1 MKIGFAQM
9 PIPQS
14 VSDTPAPHK
23 TFQRKCACGGTVG
36 SGGECSECR
45 QTRLQTKLDVNQPG
59 DRFEQ
64 EADRMADFVVGRRTR
79 ASAVRN
85 YSLDSQREGPKAA
98 LEKAPNKS
106 SAPASAP
113 SIVHEVLGESGRPLD
128 FSTRE
133 FMERSFGHDFSNV
146 RVHHDSRA
154 HTSARAVD
162 AHAYTVGS
170 HVVFDAGRYT
180 PGTREGKRLL
190 AHELSHVVQ
199 QSRPGVAPAQP
210 IQRQPDERKTK
221 EDPPTQ
227 APPQKP
233 PLAKTPPEKAP
244 PEQTPP
250 EKAPAATNP
259 PAKQPPRKT
268 LKSENV
274 DLNDPVAGGTAAI
287 IDRVL
292 ARSQVL
298 APYIGARLKAGFKI
312 TEKGK
317 FVQDSSD
324 GNFDN
329 AYRDAYEL
337 SSGETVPKS
346 TMGFLNTKKSEI
358 HLRPGAV
365 FGTALHEAVHRL
377 ASPRLYADFLPVAKK
392 VSTTLMEVLSEGVT
406 AFFTDEILKEEKLPN
421 FNDAYRSKKDKAK
434 NLIDALNPGGFD
446 MMATFNFKGSGIV
459 EIGEKLGFTRE
470 EYGKAK
476 ADGIKEVLKRMKG
489 AL

>member
-1 MKIGFAQM
+1 MKSGFALM
-9 PIPQS
+9 PKPQS
-14 VSDTPAPHK
+14 ASVTPAPHK
-23 TFQRKCACGGTVG
+23 TLQRKCACGGMVV
-36 SGGECSECR
+36 SGGECAECR
-45 QTRLQTKLDVNQPG
+45 QKRLQTKLAVNQPG

-64 EADRMADFVVGRRTR
+64 EADRKADFVVGDRRR
-79 ASAVRN
+79 AAPLSN
-85 YSLDSQREGPKAA
+85 HSLDS
-98 LEKAPNKS
+98 LERKDFFRLRHEPNKS
-106 SAPASAP
+106 SAHITAP
-113 SIVHEVLGESGRPLD
+113 PIVHEALGNSGQPLD
-128 FSTRE
+128 SSTRS
-133 FMERSFGHDFSNV
+133 FMERRLGHDFGNV
-146 RVHHDSRA
+146 RVHLDARA
-154 HTSARAVD
+154 AASARSVNAL
-162 AHAYTVGS
+162 AYTVGS
-170 HVVFDAGRYT
+170 DIVFRDGAFAPDDSSGR
-180 PGTREGKRLL
+180 RLL
-190 AHELSHVVQ
+190 AHELTHVVQ
-199 QSRPGVAPAQP
+199 QSATGIAQGQP
-210 IQRQPDERKTK
+210 LQRQPDDPSTK
-221 EDPPTQ
+221 EAPPTKES
-227 APPQKP
+227 PPP
-233 PLAKTPPEKAP
+233 KTPPAKA
-244 PEQTPP
+244 
-250 EKAPAATNP
+250 
-259 PAKQPPRKT
+259 PPRKT
-268 LKSENV
+268 LKSEGV

-287 IDRVL
+287 IDTVL

-298 APYIGARLKAGFKI
+298 APYIGAKLKAGFKI

-346 TMGFLNTKKSEI
+346 TMGFLNTNKSEI

-377 ASPRLYADFLPVAKK
+377 ASPRLYADFLPAAKK

-406 AFFTDEILKEEKLPN
+406 AFFTDEILNEEKLPN

-459 EIGEKLGFTRE
+459 EIGEKLGFTRKQ
-470 EYGKAK
+470 YGEAK